1 MAKWPR
7 HLFFF
12 NLLKQLSYYAIR
24 TQILTKGSMSFEIYS
39 EAESYY
45 TDDEFIAFLPLKPI
59 KFVLILKMV
68 LCCFYITNVKSI
80 SEREDTLIFL

>member
-1 MAKWPR
+1 MEKWPR

-45 TDDEFIAFLPLKPI
+45 TEVKFIAFLPLKTI
-59 KFVLILKMV
+59 KFVLIIKVV
-68 LCCFYITNVKSI
+68 L
-80 SEREDTLIFL
+80 

>member
-1 MAKWPR
+1 MEKWPR
-7 HLFFF
+7 HLFIF

-45 TDDEFIAFLPLKPI
+45 TEVKFIAFLPLKTI
-59 KFVLILKMV
+59 KFVLIIKAV
-68 LCCFYITNVKSI
+68 L
-80 SEREDTLIFL
+80 